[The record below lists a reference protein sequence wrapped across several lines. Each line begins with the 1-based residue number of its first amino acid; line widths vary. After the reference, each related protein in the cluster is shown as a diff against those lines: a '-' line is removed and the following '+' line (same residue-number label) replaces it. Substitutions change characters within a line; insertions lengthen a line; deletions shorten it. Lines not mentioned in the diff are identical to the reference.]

1 MYVFTLRYK
10 LGVDFY
16 ANITPLPRG
25 FNVREGERERD
36 LKRQRLRENLFIHVS
51 FIPHNELNSYKRGRY
66 MGLQAPLAIHTNQ
79 VTHTSS

>member
-25 FNVREGERERD
+25 FNVRERERERESPYS
-36 LKRQRLRENLFIHVS
+36 LS
-51 FIPHNELNSYKRGRY
+51 LNARR
-66 MGLQAPLAIHTNQ
+66 
-79 VTHTSS
+79 TSLL